1 MHFFLYRL
9 SKLPVKILLVLLLI
23 SLSFDLV
30 IIEGPHLHF
39 VTVHFGLS
47 LRGFHMI
54 LYDILEGQ
62 HVPSTILPWLHLTRD
77 SLLHYGLEL
86 RRWPLSQRPS
96 SPTVAVVLYLLV
108 SDRRDYRFLEDLWGM
123 LYRPK
128 RDRAVLSAVIL
139 PFESLS
145 WWTTF
150 RDYFRTN
157 LHWSI
162 IASLANARVL
172 VLSSG

>member
-9 SKLPVKILLVLLLI
+9 SKLPVKIPLVLLLI

-30 IIEGPHLHF
+30 IIECPHLHF
-39 VTVHFGLS
+39 VTMHFGLS

-54 LYDILEGQ
+54 LYNILEGQ

-77 SLLHYGLEL
+77 SLLDYGLEL
-86 RRWPLSQRPS
+86 RRRPLSQRPS
-96 SPTVAVVLYLLV
+96 SPTMAVVLYLLV
-108 SDRRDYRFLEDLWGM
+108 SDRRDYRLLEDLWGM

-128 RDRAVLSAVIL
+128 RDGAVLSAVIL

-145 WWTTF
+145 WWTTL

-157 LHWSI
+157 FHWSI
-162 IASLANARVL
+162 IAGLANACVL